1 MQTHVHTH
9 TQSQFRIEFLLKM
22 GSVLL
27 QLDHETQQRI
37 TTASHRVGM
46 LAQECNTLRG
56 LSRRR
61 VDLRKRLPL
70 HVIKLQALSEVY
82 QQRERARCA
91 EKKRR
96 SAALQTVCDAFSG
109 PGHAYNG
116 ADLAS
121 LSGALHVLVADLP
134 CAVLVALHSL
144 VADAAFRIE
153 LIVRHACVAVCICIS
168 ACVCS
173 THVCL
178 CGSPMPCAVI

>member
-1 MQTHVHTH
+1 MHTHSHMQTHVHTH

-91 EKKRR
+91 EKNRR

-121 LSGALHVLVADLP
+121 ESVKQKIKQLIAKEDENKPLSDQKLCNLLKEDGLEIARRTVAKY
-134 CAVLVALHSL
+134 
-144 VADAAFRIE
+144 REI
-153 LIVRHACVAVCICIS
+153 
-168 ACVCS
+168 
-173 THVCL
+173 
-178 CGSPMPCAVI
+178 